1 MWLADRRR
9 QQRRL
14 IRSRHNEVIV
24 SSQLWLDT
32 PPAEQQLEAAPKEP
46 PVLARLVVEI
56 RSDGVR
62 TVARGALEDILS
74 GETVAIEAR
83 GTTPM
88 SLAWSLVESLVRV
101 PSFARSA
108 VSRLKHLPSRARAAL
123 RPNDDHKR

>member
-1 MWLADRRR
+1 M
-9 QQRRL
+9 
-14 IRSRHNEVIV
+14 
-24 SSQLWLDT
+24 SSQLWLETT
-32 PPAEQQLEAAPKEP
+32 PPAQQLEAAPEP

-88 SLAWSLVESLVRV
+88 SLALSLVESLVRV
-101 PSFARSA
+101 PSFARTA
-108 VSRLKHLPSRARAAL
+108 VSRLRRLPSRARAAL
-123 RPNDDHKR
+123 SSSNDHRR